1 MDQTL
6 MERVLLASIEE
17 QRRARRW
24 RNFWRA
30 IWAGI
35 IVALLWAG
43 FSSSGTSTGVHPTSR
58 HTALVDLAGVI
69 DADANANADSINLS
83 LREAFANQS
92 AAGVILRINSPGGS
106 PVQAGI
112 VYDEILRLKAKHPDK
127 KLIVV
132 VEEVAASGG
141 YYIAAAADAI
151 YVDKASLVG
160 SIGVR
165 MDGFGF
171 TEAMKKLGIERR
183 VLTAGEDKALLD
195 PFLVVDPKQ
204 KAAVQQMLTEVHQQ
218 FISAVKKGRGD
229 RLKGG
234 PEVFSGMVWTGSKSV
249 ELGLADGLGT
259 VDTVARDILKAEEV
273 IDYSLEPNLA
283 ERIAHRFGA
292 SIGDAAARVLLHWSI
307 R

>member
-1 MDQTL
+1 MDQNL

-30 IWAGI
+30 VWAAIVISVIWAVFI
-35 IVALLWAG
+35 
-43 FSSSGTSTGVHPTSR
+43 SSGPSTGVHPTSR
-58 HTALVDLAGVI
+58 HTALVNLSGVI
-69 DADANANADSINLS
+69 DAESNANAESITIS
-83 LREAFANQS
+83 LREAFGNQS

-112 VYDEILRLKAKHPDK
+112 VYDEILRLKAQYPDK
-127 KLIVV
+127 KLMVV

-183 VLTAGEDKALLD
+183 VLTAGDDKALLD
-195 PFLVVDPKQ
+195 PFLAVDPKQ

-218 FISAVKKGRGD
+218 FIAAVKKGRGD
-229 RLKGG
+229 RLKAV
-234 PEVFSGMVWTGSKSV
+234 PEIFSGMVWTGTKSV

-259 VDTVARDILKAEEV
+259 VDTVARDVLKADEV

>member
-1 MDQTL
+1 

-17 QRRARRW
+17 QRRTRRW

-30 IWAGI
+30 VWAGI
-35 IVALLWAG
+35 VISVIWAV
-43 FSSSGTSTGVHPTSR
+43 FISSGPSTGVHPTSR
-58 HTALVDLAGVI
+58 HSALVNLSGVI
-69 DADANANADSINLS
+69 DAESNANAESITIS
-83 LREAFANQS
+83 LREAFGNQS

-112 VYDEILRLKAKHPDK
+112 VYDEILRLKAQYPDK
-127 KLIVV
+127 KLMVV

-183 VLTAGEDKALLD
+183 VLTAGDDKALLD
-195 PFLVVDPKQ
+195 PFLAVDPKQ

-218 FISAVKKGRGD
+218 FIAAVKKGRGD
-229 RLKGG
+229 RLKAV
-234 PEVFSGMVWTGSKSV
+234 PEIFSGMVWTGTKSV

-259 VDTVARDILKAEEV
+259 VDTVARDVLKADEV

>member
-1 MDQTL
+1 MDQNL

-30 IWAGI
+30 VWAAMVIAVIW
-35 IVALLWAG
+35 VVFL
-43 FSSSGTSTGVHPTSR
+43 SSGPSTGVHPTSR
-58 HTALVDLAGVI
+58 HTALVNLSGVI
-69 DADANANADSINLS
+69 DAESNANAESITIS
-83 LREAFANQS
+83 LREAFGNQS

-112 VYDEILRLKAKHPDK
+112 VYDEILRLKAQYPDK
-127 KLIVV
+127 KLMVV

-195 PFLVVDPKQ
+195 PFLAVDPKQ

-218 FISAVKKGRGD
+218 FIAAVKKGRGD
-229 RLKGG
+229 RLKAV
-234 PEVFSGMVWTGSKSV
+234 PEIFSGMVWTGTKSV

-259 VDTVARDILKAEEV
+259 VDTVARDVLKAEEV

>member
-30 IWAGI
+30 VWAAIVISVIWAVFI
-35 IVALLWAG
+35 
-43 FSSSGTSTGVHPTSR
+43 SSGPSTGVHPTSR
-58 HTALVDLAGVI
+58 HTALVNLSGVI
-69 DADANANADSINLS
+69 DAESNANAESITIS
-83 LREAFANQS
+83 LREAFGNQS

-112 VYDEILRLKAKHPDK
+112 VYDEILRLKAQYPDK
-127 KLIVV
+127 KLMVV

-183 VLTAGEDKALLD
+183 VLTAGDDKALLD
-195 PFLVVDPKQ
+195 PFLAVDPKQ

-218 FISAVKKGRGD
+218 FIAAVKKGRGD
-229 RLKGG
+229 RLKAV
-234 PEVFSGMVWTGSKSV
+234 PEIFSGMVWTGTKSV

-259 VDTVARDILKAEEV
+259 VDTVARDVLKADEV

>member
-1 MDQTL
+1 MDQNL

-17 QRRARRW
+17 QRRTRRW

-30 IWAGI
+30 VWAGI
-35 IVALLWAG
+35 VISVIWAV
-43 FSSSGTSTGVHPTSR
+43 FISSGPSTGVHPTSR
-58 HTALVDLAGVI
+58 HSALVNLSGVI
-69 DADANANADSINLS
+69 DAESNANAESITIS
-83 LREAFANQS
+83 LREAFGNQS

-112 VYDEILRLKAKHPDK
+112 VYDEILRLKAQYPDK
-127 KLIVV
+127 KLMVV

-183 VLTAGEDKALLD
+183 VLTAGDDKALLD
-195 PFLVVDPKQ
+195 PFLAVDPKQ

-218 FISAVKKGRGD
+218 FIAAVKKGRGD
-229 RLKGG
+229 RLKAV
-234 PEVFSGMVWTGSKSV
+234 PEIFSGMVWTGTKSV

-259 VDTVARDILKAEEV
+259 VDTVARDVLKADEV